1 MNVTVKDRPPNT
13 KTDDSS
19 TAASRP
25 KLFELQHYPT
35 EGVMEELA
43 YMLIRPPRFLY
54 NPEMLRPGRKLGG
67 RFTMETFSIPF

>member
-1 MNVTVKDRPPNT
+1 MNVTVKDRPLG
-13 KTDDSS
+13 KADDNS

-35 EGVMEELA
+35 DGIMDELA

-54 NPEMLRPGRKLGG
+54 SPEMLRPGRKLDG
-67 RFTMETFSIPF
+67 RFTMETFRIPF